1 MDKNNNDNNAEKNG
15 HKHLKFPGEMTDEE
29 FISFLEKC
37 IEDDN
42 KNHYK
47 IDSGLSFSGTRTK
60 TIGENIKYYRT
71 LKELSQEKLGTMLKV
86 DRTTIS
92 NWESGNSCPDG
103 WQMED

>member
-47 IDSGLSFSGTRTK
+47 IDSGLSSERLCALAGIPTGAQANDHAWQHRLAQRGNGPSPHSRPP
-60 TIGENIKYYRT
+60 IV
-71 LKELSQEKLGTMLKV
+71 LKFGVL
-86 DRTTIS
+86 
-92 NWESGNSCPDG
+92 
-103 WQMED
+103 